1 MPSRTALSLP
11 VLLLAVACTGTAGA
25 GAGDGRSVRVD
36 RDELIN
42 TGGWKLTSA
51 SGGDA
56 ATALRAPGIEFTMT
70 FTRGEVSANGGCNT
84 LSGTYTASGKRMQF
98 DIAITTRMSCTDD
111 KNLADR
117 SFVELLNREFKAEL
131 LEPMPYR
138 LRLTADTGEVL
149 EFQSQPLRF

>member
-1 MPSRTALSLP
+1 MSSRTLLSLP
-11 VLLLAVACTGTAGA
+11 LLLLAVACTGTAGA
-25 GAGDGRSVRVD
+25 GEGRSLRVD
-36 RDELIN
+36 RDELVN
-42 TGGWKLTSA
+42 TGGWTLTSA
-51 SGGDA
+51 SGGEA
-56 ATALRAPGIEFTMT
+56 ATPLRAPGIEFTMT
-70 FTRGEVSANGGCNT
+70 FTRGEVSASGGCNQ
-84 LSGTYTASGKRMQF
+84 LRGTYTASGRRMQF

-111 KNLADR
+111 RNLADR

>member
-1 MPSRTALSLP
+1 MPCRTALSLP
-11 VLLLAVACTGTAGA
+11 LLLLAVACTGTAGA
-25 GAGDGRSVRVD
+25 GEGRSLRVD
-36 RDELIN
+36 RDELVN
-42 TGGWKLTSA
+42 TGGWTLTSA
-51 SGGDA
+51 SGGEG

-70 FTRGEVSANGGCNT
+70 FTRGEVSASGGCNQ
-84 LSGTYTASGKRMQF
+84 LRGTYTASGKRMQF
-98 DIAITTRMSCTDD
+98 DIAIATRMSCTDD
-111 KNLADR
+111 RNLADR

>member
-11 VLLLAVACTGTAGA
+11 LLLLAVACTGTAGA
-25 GAGDGRSVRVD
+25 GEDRSLRVD
-36 RDELIN
+36 RDELVN
-42 TGGWKLTSA
+42 TGGWTLTSA
-51 SGGDA
+51 SGGEA
-56 ATALRAPGIEFTMT
+56 AGAVRAPGIAFEMK
-70 FTRGEVSANGGCNT
+70 FTRGEVSANGGCNE
-84 LSGTYTASGKRMQF
+84 LRGSYTASGRRMRF

>member
-1 MPSRTALSLP
+1 MSSRTLLSLP
-11 VLLLAVACTGTAGA
+11 LLLLAVACTGTAGA
-25 GAGDGRSVRVD
+25 GEGRSLRVD
-36 RDELIN
+36 RDELVN
-42 TGGWKLTSA
+42 TGGWTLISA
-51 SGGDA
+51 SGGEA
-56 ATALRAPGIEFTMT
+56 ATALRAPGIAFEVT
-70 FTRGEVSANGGCNT
+70 FTRGEISANGGCNA
-84 LSGTYTASGKRMQF
+84 LRGSYTASGRRMQF

>member
-1 MPSRTALSLP
+1 MSSRSLLSLP
-11 VLLLAVACTGTAGA
+11 LLLLAVACTGTAGA
-25 GAGDGRSVRVD
+25 GEGRSLRVD
-36 RDELIN
+36 RDELVN
-42 TGGWKLTSA
+42 TGGWTLTSA
-51 SGGDA
+51 SGGEG
-56 ATALRAPGIEFTMT
+56 ATALRAPGIEFRME
-70 FTRGEVSANGGCNT
+70 FTRGEISANGGCNQ
-84 LSGTYTASGKRMQF
+84 LRGTYTASGRRMQF

>member
-1 MPSRTALSLP
+1 MSSRPLLSLP
-11 VLLLAVACTGTAGA
+11 LLLLAVACTGTAGA
-25 GAGDGRSVRVD
+25 GEGRSLRVD
-36 RDELIN
+36 RDELVN
-42 TGGWKLTSA
+42 TGGWTLTSA
-51 SGGDA
+51 SGGEA

-70 FTRGEVSANGGCNT
+70 FTRGEVSASGGCNQ
-84 LSGTYTASGKRMQF
+84 LRGTYTASGRRMQF

-111 KNLADR
+111 RNLADR

-131 LEPMPYR
+131 MEPMPYR